1 MTQRFRFNI
10 PDEYA
15 LDLSAEAEMEGMVY
29 SGPHGFITIGFENLM
44 DIPINQSMK
53 AFFEGL
59 DAKYE
64 MITEISP
71 VTLSGLPG
79 YCCRYLVGNDHYYT
93 EVNLKINVP
102 DAQIPTDTLS
112 IILRAGSLGELQIL
126 ESEVDLANLI
136 ELC

>member
-15 LDLSAEAEMEGMVY
+15 MDLSVEAEMEGMVY
-29 SGPHGFITIGFENLM
+29 SGPHGYITIGFENL
-44 DIPINQSMK
+44 DDRPIVQSMK
-53 AFFEGL
+53 SFFEGL
-59 DAKYE
+59 DAQYE
-64 MITEISP
+64 IITDISP
-71 VTLSGLPG
+71 VIFSGLPG

-102 DAQIPTDTLS
+102 DARIPSDTLS